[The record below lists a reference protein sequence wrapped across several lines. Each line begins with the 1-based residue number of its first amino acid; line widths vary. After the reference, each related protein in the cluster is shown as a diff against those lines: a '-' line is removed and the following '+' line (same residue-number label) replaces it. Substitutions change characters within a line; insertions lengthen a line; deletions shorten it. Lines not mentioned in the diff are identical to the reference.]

1 MTTAPRVA
9 AAEPIAELSNMSKQ
23 VRWQVPF
30 ADIYN
35 TRYRV
40 DIYDEGYT
48 GAPVILQ
55 AGETPFTT
63 DEDDSDDLFA
73 PIRTQSGTL
82 QICTAIPGGGTL
94 KLEDILPVNN
104 IARPV
109 RLLKLGTTNTVEWQ
123 GFLSCEVYSQD
134 YIGIPQNLDL
144 PVISVLEAMASVE
157 VDPAKLS
164 GLNTVG
170 ATINQLLE
178 IFIDKAGVSYF
189 SEYYVPT
196 VARGRNIV
204 TKYIDATVLFEQKE
218 YNNENST
225 TYIVSGLSL
234 QDCLA
239 RIATYMGWCLRE
251 KSGTLYFMAANETV
265 SYNRRYRQGRVD
277 MQGNFSYSWMVDLSD
292 TAVSTQDIDNLDWM
306 GNGHQRSVAQG
317 AKSVEVIASLKK
329 SQVHAGIPDFP
340 PGNVVVT
347 SKQLSLLNTATQR
360 YLYAIISQNY
370 LAYDSIQ
377 FMFYKGTSAYQN
389 YNNEPTTDCYEGVS
403 TFEEVLPTIF
413 LNNPGRDLYTIPR
426 YAGAFY
432 IQIASEEEAT
442 EDPQYSNGIYLSF
455 IPGLRK
461 GTTVALDLAPIFKYT
476 TPLSY
481 SFQQGGTF
489 KLEINAFEMM
499 GSFGTQGYQQ
509 GIASAVSVLAHLRI
523 GNNYWNG
530 SGWVQSP
537 TTFELSF
544 EAETTISSVL
554 AERMEG
560 QIELAFY
567 PHGGMSKMGTPIG
580 PHGQIAYRWALY
592 DEVVISK
599 LDMSYEVDEDPNLTD
614 RSENHYFRLLGTNFR
629 DEISIDTDLASSLNN
644 LPSPSLIMNDQTTPM
659 TMLNYGSAQSPDMR
673 RPEVDLL
680 NRLAQ
685 YYSAARQRLE
695 LEVAHISTPL
705 PLLKL
710 NGINDGKVYL
720 PMAESRD
727 WRMGTCRLIC
737 MEIPS

>member
-1 MTTAPRVA
+1 
-9 AAEPIAELSNMSKQ
+9 MSKA

-30 ADIYN
+30 AAHDG

-48 GAPVILQ
+48 GNPVVLT

-63 DEDDSDDLFA
+63 DEDDSDDFFA
-73 PIRTQSGTL
+73 PVRTQTGTL
-82 QICTAIPGGGTL
+82 QVCTDIEGSNTPL
-94 KLEDILPVNN
+94 KLEDILPANN

-109 RLLKLGTTNTVEWQ
+109 RLLKYANGSYSVIEWQ
-123 GFLSCEVYSQD
+123 GFLSCEAYSQD

-144 PVISVLEAMASVE
+144 PLISVLEAMASVE
-157 VDPAKLS
+157 VDPIKLS

-178 IFIDKAGVSYF
+178 IFIEKAGVSYF

-196 VARGRNIV
+196 IARGRNIV
-204 TKYIDATVLFEQKE
+204 SKYIDATILFEQKE

-265 SYNRRYRQGRVD
+265 SYNRRYRQGMAD
-277 MQGNFSYSWMVDLSD
+277 MQGNFSYRWMADLSD
-292 TAVSTQDIDNLDWM
+292 TAVSTQDIGDLDWM

-317 AKSVEVIASLKK
+317 AKSVEVVAKLENSK
-329 SQVHAGIPDFP
+329 VNAGTPDFP
-340 PGNVVVT
+340 PGDVVVT
-347 SKQLSLLNTATQR
+347 SKQLYLLNTATQR
-360 YLYAIISQNY
+360 YLYAIISKNY

-377 FMFYKGTSAYQN
+377 FRFFKGTSAYQN
-389 YNNEPTTDCYEGVS
+389 YNNEPTTDCYDGVS
-403 TFEEVLPTIF
+403 TFEEAFPTIF
-413 LNNPGRDLYTIPR
+413 LNNPGRDLYTLPR

-432 IQIASEEEAT
+432 IQIANEEEAT

-455 IPGLRK
+455 IPGLRI
-461 GTTVALDLAPIFKYT
+461 GTTVALNTEPIFKYT

-499 GSFGTQGYQQ
+499 GSFGQQGTQQ
-509 GIASAVSVLAHLRI
+509 GISSSVSVLAHLRI

-544 EAETTISSVL
+544 ESETTISSVL

-567 PHGGMSKMGTPIG
+567 PHGVMSKLGTPIG
-580 PHGQIAYRWALY
+580 PHQQIVYRWYLY

-599 LDMSYEVDEDPNLTD
+599 LDMSYEVEEDPNLTD
-614 RSENHYFRLLGTNFR
+614 RSENKYFRLLGTNFR
-629 DEISIDTDLASSLNN
+629 DEISVDTDLASSLNN
-644 LPSPSLIMNDQTTPM
+644 QPSPSLIMNDQTTSM
-659 TMLNYGSAQSPDMR
+659 TTLNYGSTQSPDMR

-680 NRLAQ
+680 NRLAT
-685 YYSAARQRLE
+685 YYGAARQRLE
-695 LEVAHISTPL
+695 LEVAHITTPL
-705 PLLKL
+705 PMLRL
-710 NGINDGKVYL
+710 NGIGDGKVYL
-720 PMAESRD
+720 PLAESRD
-727 WRMGTCRLIC
+727 WRTGVCKLTCFEC
-737 MEIPS
+737 PS